1 MTQSACTRTTT
12 CTLTQRL
19 VDRIGSHKY
28 DMWFDRTAKLEVN
41 AQRVEV
47 ATSSQFVADWI
58 ASHFSDDLSG
68 VASEALG
75 RPARVHIRV
84 DPDLFA
90 QDSARRE
97 PQCNGSQTR
106 EGSDRVRRL
115 TPDGNSTTKPDRNSR
130 RRRLDDFVIGQSN
143 KLAFCASTRLAESQ
157 STAEVS
163 PLFLHGDCGVG
174 KTHLLQG
181 VCQRFAERR
190 NRSAVRYV
198 TAEQFTNEFIASVRN
213 GHIEQ
218 FRRRTRG
225 LDLLAIDDVHF
236 LSNKVATQNEF
247 LYTLDSIDL
256 SGARVVMASDEHP
269 RQMQFSAALISRF
282 VAGMVVQIHR
292 PDRQTR
298 IELGRR
304 LASTRGLRLTDAASE
319 ILASHCFSSVREL
332 EGAINKLAALRSLS
346 DRPVADGEV
355 GALLVQQLF
364 NDGAWRPKMPIKLRT
379 VVEVVCDRLGVN
391 RADLMGSGRHRRV
404 VLARGLVAYLGRMLT
419 TLSYP
424 EIAHAM
430 GRRHHSTVHTAAK
443 RVTGQLDGHKTID
456 LSTIGLGAG
465 VSLAELVDQL
475 RHLIVRTAP
484 QR

>member
-1 MTQSACTRTTT
+1 MTQSACTHMTTR
-12 CTLTQRL
+12 TLTQRL
-19 VDRIGSHKY
+19 ADRIGSHKY
-28 DMWFDRTAKLEVN
+28 DMWFDRTAKLTVSAE
-41 AQRVEV
+41 RVEV
-47 ATSSQFVADWI
+47 ATGSQFVADWI
-58 ASHFSDDLSG
+58 ASHFSDDLRG

-75 RPARVHIRV
+75 RPADVHIHV
-84 DPDLFA
+84 DPDLFD
-90 QDSARRE
+90 QDSTRRE
-97 PQCNGSQTR
+97 HRPNGSQTP
-106 EGSDRVRRL
+106 EKTDRVERS
-115 TPDGNSTTKPDRNSR
+115 TPEADRSTKPNRNSP
-130 RRRLDDFVIGQSN
+130 RRRLDDFVVGQSN
-143 KLAFCASTRLAESQ
+143 ELAFCASTRLAESQ

-181 VCQRFAERR
+181 ICQRFAERG
-190 NRSAVRYV
+190 NRGAVRYV

-213 GHIEQ
+213 GHIEA
-218 FRRRTRG
+218 FRQRTRR

-247 LYTLDSIDL
+247 LYTLDAIDL

-269 RQMQFSAALISRF
+269 RQMRFSAGLISRF

-292 PDRQTR
+292 PDRETR
-298 IELGRR
+298 IELAQR

-319 ILASHCFSSVREL
+319 ILASHCLASVREL

-364 NDGAWRPKMPIKLRT
+364 NDGAWRPKMPIKLKT

-443 RVTGQLDGHKTID
+443 RVTGQLEGHKTID
-456 LSTIGLGAG
+456 LSTVGLGAG

-475 RHLIVRTAP
+475 RHLIVRAAP